1 MAPPFYPIGG
11 LQCARMHA
19 RVAAVAAGLLTLL
32 LVPAAAEA
40 VPTLEPLKP
49 CYVTARV
56 GPGEAGKQGEPVMLR
71 AVGFTPD
78 SRVTLSTALGA
89 APFPPTPD
97 LQVNSLG
104 ELVVPE
110 FPAPFVG
117 SGTETFTVNLTEQ
130 GNPANTVTASA
141 QTSALGVSVKPQQAR
156 PSQKIRFKGLGFTA
170 DKPVYAHYT
179 HRGKERK
186 RIRLVNRP
194 GTCGAWNVRRPQFPM
209 DSPDQG
215 RWVIQFD
222 QSKRYVN
229 GTTGRLASVFV
240 RLQIDV
246 KLVPR

>member
-1 MAPPFYPIGG
+1 
-11 LQCARMHA
+11 MHA
-19 RVAAVAAGLLTLL
+19 RAAAVTGGLLTLL

-40 VPTLEPLKP
+40 VPTLEPMKP

-71 AVGFTPD
+71 AAGFTAN
-78 SRVTLSTALGA
+78 SRVTLSAALEGAA
-89 APFPPTPD
+89 APFQQAAD
-97 LQVNSLG
+97 LQVNEFG

-117 SGTETFTVNLTEQ
+117 RGTQAFTVNLTEQ
-130 GNPANTVTASA
+130 GNPVNTVTGTA
-141 QTSALGVSVKPQQAR
+141 QTSALGVTVKPQQAR

-179 HRGKERK
+179 YRGKERK
-186 RIRLVNRP
+186 RVRLVNRP
-194 GTCGAWNVRRPQFPM
+194 GTCGAWSVRRPQFPM
-209 DSPDQG
+209 SSPDQG

>member
-1 MAPPFYPIGG
+1 
-11 LQCARMHA
+11 MHA
-19 RVAAVAAGLLTLL
+19 RVVAVTGGLLTLL

-40 VPTLEPLKP
+40 VPVLEPMKP
-49 CYVTARV
+49 CYVTARI

-71 AVGFTPD
+71 ASGFTPD
-78 SRVTLSTALGA
+78 SRVTLTTALGTT
-89 APFPPTPD
+89 PFPPTPD
-97 LQVNSLG
+97 LQVNADGVLI
-104 ELVVPE
+104 VPE

-117 SGTETFTVNLTEQ
+117 SGTQPFTVNLTEQ
-130 GNPANTVTASA
+130 GNPANTVTGTAR
-141 QTSALGVSVKPQQAR
+141 TSALGVSVKPQQAR

-179 HRGKERK
+179 YRGKQRERV
-186 RIRLVNRP
+186 RLVNRP
-194 GTCGAWNVRRPQFPM
+194 GTCGSWSVRRPQFPM